1 MSFRDIA
8 GVAVENIATHLGES
22 VTVDGHCVRG
32 IPRMGTTVSGALSG
46 VQVSSTDATVA
57 ILNVD
62 ADRIGV
68 RKGIEVMTRNKLWK
82 VRDFSRGNSGWTT
95 LELES

>member
-1 MSFRDIA
+1 MSFRDIRE
-8 GVAVENIATHLGES
+8 VAVEAIATHLGEA

-32 IPRMGTTVSGALSG
+32 MPRIGTSVSGALSG
-46 VQVSSTDATVA
+46 VQVASKDATVA

-68 RKGIEVMTRNKLWK
+68 RKGMEVSLRGNLWK
-82 VRDFSRGNSGWTT
+82 VRDFTRGNSGWTT
-95 LELES
+95 LDLE